1 MIGISERTTM
11 DLDVTINSFQ
21 VDEQSVTEMINEM
34 IALQK
39 GQF

>member
-1 MIGISERTTM
+1 M